1 MTVRH
6 VRMRWLAI
14 PLAALLIA
22 TPALYA
28 ADQQQLLIYHW
39 WTAGGERQAM
49 QVIFDWFTKK
59 NPNTKIVDNPV
70 AGGRGI
76 TLKTVLLGMLAGK
89 VPPENSQSM
98 SGAEFKQ
105 YVNGTY

>member
-6 VRMRWLAI
+6 VRMRWLVI
-14 PLAALLIA
+14 TLAAILIA

-59 NPNTKIVDNPV
+59 NPTTKIVDNPV
-70 AGGRGI
+70 AGGGGI
-76 TLKTVLLGMLAGK
+76 TLKTVLLGMLAAK
-89 VPPENSQSM
+89 
-98 SGAEFKQ
+98 
-105 YVNGTY
+105 

>member
-6 VRMRWLAI
+6 VRMRWLVI
-14 PLAALLIA
+14 TLAAILIA

-70 AGGRGI
+70 AGGGGL
-76 TLKTVLLGMLAGK
+76 TLKTVLLGLLAAK
-89 VPPENSQSM
+89 ISPETFQPVH
-98 SGAEFKQ
+98 GAVVKQ
-105 YVNGTY
+105 